1 MKTLSTTKKTLT
13 RLIKTKIINFNK
25 QLSEIRPNKHKNY
38 LQSKNLE
45 RNKNQSNK
53 EEHQEVHQ
61 WPKGTV
67 AIIGD
72 SMVSSLKEAL
82 FSNKKHHVKVRS
94 SRGATVKDMFDY
106 IKGILKQNPDY
117 VVLHVGTNS
126 TKDVSS
132 RVILDK
138 LLQLKTA
145 VLNSNENCKV
155 ILFYRSQ

>member
-72 SMVSSLKEAL
+72 SW
-82 FSNKKHHVKVRS
+82 
-94 SRGATVKDMFDY
+94 Y
-106 IKGILKQNPDY
+106 
-117 VVLHVGTNS
+117 
-126 TKDVSS
+126 
-132 RVILDK
+132 RV
-138 LLQLKTA
+138 
-145 VLNSNENCKV
+145 
-155 ILFYRSQ
+155 